1 MSSAIATYTGR
12 FTVLTSGA
20 TPIGILL
27 EDTDNNALHVRLRRD
42 WGTFADDE
50 EREVLELLENDLLSK
65 AREMG
70 ADGVLSWLEENAS
83 NMFQVTNRESVLA
96 DDFPRTLNRLYR
108 QRVRSNAVPFQTHL
122 PRYSLRAAAGKF
134 LDNEEIVEEGW
145 EEIPRDLHALRT
157 MFIAEIA
164 GHSMEPRIPD
174 GSLCVF
180 RGGIEGARTGLLVLA
195 ESLESTGTNRY
206 AIKRY
211 RSEKTANDESWMHT
225 RIRLESL
232 NPEYPS
238 WDLEPEEGKY
248 RIIAEFIRV
257 LD

>member
-1 MSSAIATYTGR
+1 MVSAIDTRAGR
-12 FTVLTSGA
+12 YAVLTAGA
-20 TPIGILL
+20 TAIGILL
-27 EDTDNNALHVRLRRD
+27 EDLENNALHVRLRRD
-42 WGTFADDE
+42 WSTFADDE
-50 EREVLELLENDLLSK
+50 EREVLELLEDDLLSK

-70 ADGVLSWLEENAS
+70 AGALFSWLEENAS
-83 NMFQVTNRESVLA
+83 NMVQVTDRENLLA

-108 QRVRSNAVPFQTHL
+108 RRVQSNVVPFQTHL

-145 EEIPRDLHALRT
+145 EEVPRDLHALRN

-180 RGGIEGARTGLLVLA
+180 RGGMEGGRTGLLVLA
-195 ESLESTGTNRY
+195 ESLENAGINRY

-211 RSEKTANDESWMHT
+211 RSEKTADDESWRHT

-248 RIIAEFIRV
+248 RIVAEFIRV